1 MKHVTRI
8 GALALAGG
16 LWASGI
22 ARAAETPVSPFAI
35 RGALPWHN
43 FLSGPTAWNEEDYER
58 YLNELQRQGLN
69 SVVFHC
75 YTGGAERY
83 APYVEPML
91 RLEYRQVV
99 PEAALDTSLTAR
111 WGYRPLAIS
120 EFAFGTGRVFPQEEG
135 TGAFGAR
142 CAVRARD
149 KEDRYRGCQDLM
161 RRVIAMAH
169 VRGIQV
175 GMGFEF
181 GIHPPE
187 FASIV
192 PPESGIRGAM
202 LPDPTHP
209 ASIEILR
216 QTIDGLVGAYPDID
230 WVWLWLHEHTMFVGK
245 PQPGAAFAERM
256 RRDAAF
262 FQDAPDEGIGF
273 SGTWSLEYIRLAREY
288 LARRA
293 PQVRVAISGWGGGNQ
308 LPHLL
313 RGLDRALPK
322 DIVFTCLNPDQGMS
336 PQPAVMAEI
345 AQHRQVWA
353 IPWLEGDAQ
362 LWHPQPRVALLGEQ
376 VRLAREQRLNGVVAI
391 HWRTAETRVNLAAFA
406 AAARDPDHI
415 ASTADFYRQDA
426 IEQYGVAV
434 AEAVALILARWDGRL
449 GFQTDSPEYFPYH
462 PGWGRLKPEVRGQ
475 LTNDVAELGRL
486 AARID
491 APNHR
496 SNLDWLLANF
506 EFTLLLDEVG
516 RRIEP
521 AYRLRHEW
529 LAGKTDPAGLP
540 GQMAEARQS
549 LQAAPMEKLFH
560 TFARRVRSRG
570 ELGELSSLNQ
580 RLGLQY
586 RELER
591 FLNEP
596 LTGR

>member
-1 MKHVTRI
+1 MQRI
-8 GALALAGG
+8 PPLVLAGW
-16 LWASGI
+16 LWATGF
-22 ARAAETPVSPFAI
+22 AGAAETAAPPFAI

-43 FLSGPTAWNEEDYER
+43 FLSGPTAWNEGDYER
-58 YLNELQRQGLN
+58 YLDDLQRQGLN

-99 PEAALDTSLTAR
+99 PEASLDTSLTAR

-120 EFAFGTGRVFPQEEG
+120 EFAYGTDRVFPREEG
-135 TGAFGAR
+135 AVAFGAR
-142 CAVRARD
+142 CAVLARD
-149 KEDRYRGCQDLM
+149 KEDRYRRCQDLM
-161 RRVIAMAH
+161 RRVVAMAH
-169 VRGIQV
+169 ARGIQV
-175 GMGFEF
+175 GLGFEF

-192 PPESGIRGAM
+192 PPESWIRGAM
-202 LPDPTHP
+202 VPDPTHP
-209 ASIEILR
+209 ASIEIMR
-216 QTIDGLVGAYPDID
+216 QTIDDLLEAYPGLD

-256 RRDAAF
+256 RQDAAF
-262 FQDAPDEGIGF
+262 FQEAQDEGIVF
-273 SGTWSLEYIRLAREY
+273 SGSWSLEYIRLACDY

-345 AQHRQVWA
+345 AQHRRVWA

-362 LWHPQPRVALLGEQ
+362 LWHLQPRVSLLGEQ
-376 VRLAREQRLNGVVAI
+376 VRLAREQHLNGVVAI

-406 AAARDPDHI
+406 AAARDPDHL
-415 ASTADFYRQDA
+415 ATAADFYRRDA
-426 IEQYGVAV
+426 DDQYGPAV
-434 AEAVALILARWDGRL
+434 AEAVALMLARWDGRR
-449 GFQTDSPEYFPYH
+449 GFQTESPEYFPYH

-475 LTNDVAELGRL
+475 LTHDVAELGRL
-486 AARID
+486 AARVD
-491 APNHR
+491 APGHR

-516 RRIEP
+516 RQIEP
-521 AYRLRHEW
+521 AYRLRNEW
-529 LAGKTDPAGLP
+529 FAGKADPATLP
-540 GQMAEARQS
+540 GQMAEARKS
-549 LQAAPMEKLFH
+549 LEAAPMERLFH

-580 RLGLQY
+580 RLWLQY
-586 RELER
+586 RELDR
-591 FLNEP
+591 FLSEVKP
-596 LTGR
+596 H